1 MLNKTAFC
9 EYNDINEEGGAFLKR
24 KIYDRLLEWK
34 EKDHGSCALLLDGA
48 RRVGKSY
55 IAEQFGRNEYKSYVL
70 IDFAHLPE
78 EVRDIFENDLND
90 FDLFF
95 NKLSAYY
102 RKILYK
108 RESLIIFDEVQR
120 YPKAR
125 ELIKYLVADGR
136 YDYLETG
143 SLISLRMNV
152 EDIVIPSEEE
162 HVEMYPMDFEEFL
175 WAIGDETTVP
185 YLRECFEL
193 LRPLGQAVHR
203 RVMNDFR
210 QYILVGGM
218 PQAVEAYRTT
228 KSFEDAD
235 RIKKRILTLYRQ
247 DIIKFARGYEAKV
260 LSIFDEMPS
269 QLSKTEKKYKLA
281 SISKGSRFRDYEN
294 AFLWL
299 AEAMVINTCYN
310 ATEPTVGLSMSEE
323 HTTRKCYMADTGLLV
338 THSFMD
344 DKFTDNEL
352 YRDILLDRLH
362 VNEGM
367 LMENIAAQELR
378 AGGHKLYFY
387 SRSDT
392 NKRENNMEIDFLI
405 RQKRKIC
412 PIEIKS
418 GTYRKHSSLDKF
430 RSKFKGKIGQAYILY
445 TKDILIKENV
455 IHLPI
460 YMAMFL

>member
-1 MLNKTAFC
+1 M
-9 EYNDINEEGGAFLKR
+9 KR
-24 KIYDRLLEWK
+24 KIYERLLEWK
-34 EKDHGSCALLLDGA
+34 EKDNGNCALLLDGA

-55 IAEQFGRNEYKSYVL
+55 IAEQFGENEYKSYLL
-70 IDFAHLPE
+70 IDFAHLPR
-78 EVRDIFENDLND
+78 EVQEIFENDVND

-102 RKILYK
+102 RKTLYR

-125 ELIKYLVADGR
+125 ELVKYLVADGR

-152 EDIVIPSEEE
+152 ENIVIPSEEE
-162 HVEMYPMDFEEFL
+162 HIEMFPMDFEEFL
-175 WAIGDETTVP
+175 WAMGDEMTVP
-185 YLRECFEL
+185 FLRESFDK
-193 LRPLGQAVHR
+193 LRPLGQAMHK

-218 PQAVEAYRTT
+218 PQSVEAYMKT
-228 KSFEDAD
+228 KSFEDSD
-235 RIKKRILTLYRQ
+235 RIKKRILTLYRE
-247 DIIKFARGYEAKV
+247 DITKFAKGYEAKV

-269 QLSKTEKKYKLA
+269 QLSKTEKKYKL
-281 SISKGSRFRDYEN
+281 SSVSKGARFRDYEN
-294 AFLWL
+294 AFMWL
-299 AEAMVINTCYN
+299 AEAMVVNNCYN
-310 ATEPTVGLSMSEE
+310 ATEPNVGLSMSEE
-323 HTTRKCYMADTGLLV
+323 HTTRKCYMGDTGLLV

-352 YRDILLDRLH
+352 YRDILLDKLH

-367 LMENIAAQELR
+367 IMENIVAQELR
-378 AGGHKLYFY
+378 ANGHKLYFY

-392 NKRENNMEIDFLI
+392 DNRENNMEIDFLI
-405 RQKRKIC
+405 RKKRKIC
-412 PIEIKS
+412 PVEVKS
-418 GTYRKHSSLDKF
+418 GGYRKHSSLDKF
-430 RSKFKGKIGQAYILY
+430 RNKFSNRIGQPYILY
-445 TKDILIKENV
+445 TKDILVKEDV
-455 IHLPI
+455 IHLPV

>member
-1 MLNKTAFC
+1 M
-9 EYNDINEEGGAFLKR
+9 KR

-34 EKDHGSCALLLDGA
+34 EKDHGSCALLIDGA

-55 IAEQFGRNEYKSYVL
+55 IAEQFGKNEYKSYIL
-70 IDFAHLPE
+70 IDFAHLAG
-78 EVRDIFENDLND
+78 EVCEIFENDIND

-143 SLISLRMNV
+143 SLISLKMNV

-162 HVEMYPMDFEEFL
+162 HIEMFPMDFEEFL
-175 WAIGDETTVP
+175 WAMGDETTVP
-185 YLRECFEL
+185 YLRECFEA
-193 LRPLGQAVHR
+193 LRPLGQAMHR

-218 PQAVEAYRTT
+218 PQAVEAYKTT

-247 DIIKFARGYEAKV
+247 DITKYARGYEAKV

-281 SISKGSRFRDYEN
+281 CINKGARFRDYEN

-299 AEAMVINTCYN
+299 TEAMVINNCYN

-344 DKFTDNEL
+344 DQFTDNEL

-367 LMENIAAQELR
+367 LMENIVAQELR
-378 AGGHKLYFY
+378 ANGHKLYFY

-392 NKRENNMEIDFLI
+392 DKRENNMEIDFLI
-405 RQKRKIC
+405 RKKRKIC
-412 PIEIKS
+412 PVEVKS
-418 GTYRKHSSLDKF
+418 GVYRKHSSLDKF
-430 RSKFKGKIGQAYILY
+430 RNRFKGRIGQSYILY
-445 TKDILIKENV
+445 TKDILIKEEV

-460 YMAMFL
+460 YMTMFL

>member
-1 MLNKTAFC
+1 MSIIILIK
-9 EYNDINEEGGAFLKR
+9 EGGACLKR

-34 EKDHGSCALLLDGA
+34 EKDNGSCALLLDGA

-55 IAEQFGRNEYKSYVL
+55 IAEQFGKNEYKSYIL
-70 IDFAHLPE
+70 IDFAHLPG
-78 EVRDIFENDLND
+78 EVRDIFENDMND

-162 HVEMYPMDFEEFL
+162 HVEMFPMDFEEFL
-175 WAIGDETTVP
+175 WAMGDETTIP
-185 YLRECFEL
+185 YLRECLEL
-193 LRPLGQAVHR
+193 LRPLGQAMHR

-228 KSFEDAD
+228 KSFENAD

-247 DIIKFARGYEAKV
+247 DITKYARGYEAKV

-269 QLSKTEKKYKLA
+269 QLSKTEKKYKLS
-281 SISKGSRFRDYEN
+281 SISKGARFRDYEN

-299 AEAMVINTCYN
+299 TEAMVINNCYN

-344 DKFTDNEL
+344 DKFMDNEL

-367 LMENIAAQELR
+367 LMENIVAQELR
-378 AGGHKLYFY
+378 AAGHKLYFY

-392 NKRENNMEIDFLI
+392 DKRENNMEIDFLI

-412 PIEIKS
+412 PIEVKS

-430 RSKFKGKIGQAYILY
+430 RNKFKGKIGQAYILY
-445 TKDILIKENV
+445 TKDILITENV

>member
-1 MLNKTAFC
+1 MR
-9 EYNDINEEGGAFLKR
+9 R

-34 EKDHGSCALLLDGA
+34 EKDRGSCALLLDGA

-55 IAEQFGRNEYKSYVL
+55 IAQQFGENEYKSFLL
-70 IDFAHLPE
+70 IDFAHLPN
-78 EVRDIFENDLND
+78 EVKQIFDHDIND

-95 NKLSAYY
+95 HKLSAYY
-102 RKILYK
+102 RITLYK

-120 YPKAR
+120 FPAAR

-152 EDIVIPSEEE
+152 ENIVIPSEEE
-162 HVEMYPMDFEEFL
+162 HVEMFPMDFEEFL
-175 WAIGDETTVP
+175 WALGDEATIP
-185 YLRECFEL
+185 FLKDCFEN
-193 LRPLGQAVHR
+193 LRPLGQAMHR
-203 RVMNDFR
+203 RAMNDFR

-218 PQAVEAYRTT
+218 PQAVEAYVNNR
-228 KSFEDAD
+228 SFEETD
-235 RIKKRILTLYRQ
+235 RIKRRILTLYRE
-247 DIIKFARGYEAKV
+247 DVTKFAKGYEAKV

-269 QLSKTEKKYKLA
+269 QLSKAEKKYKL
-281 SISKGSRFRDYEN
+281 SSVEKGARFRDYEN

-299 AEAMVINTCYN
+299 TEAMIVNDCYN
-310 ATEPTVGLSMSEE
+310 ATEPTVGLSMSKE

-367 LMENIAAQELR
+367 LMENIVAQELR
-378 AGGHKLYFY
+378 TNGYKLFFY
-387 SRSDT
+387 SRVDK
-392 NKRENNMEIDFLI
+392 NNRENNMEIDFLI
-405 RQKRKIC
+405 RRKRKIC
-412 PIEIKS
+412 PLEVKS
-418 GTYRKHSSLDKF
+418 GGYRKHSSLDKF
-430 RSKFKGKIGQAYILY
+430 RDRFQGKIGQSYILY
-445 TKDILIKENV
+445 TKDIMVKEDV
-455 IHLPI
+455 VHLPV
-460 YMAMFL
+460 YMTMFL

>member
-1 MLNKTAFC
+1 M
-9 EYNDINEEGGAFLKR
+9 KR

-34 EKDHGSCALLLDGA
+34 EKDNGNCALLLDGA

-55 IAEQFGRNEYKSYVL
+55 IAEQFGKNEYKSYIL
-70 IDFAHLPE
+70 IDFAQLPG
-78 EVRDIFENDLND
+78 EVREVFENDLND

-162 HVEMYPMDFEEFL
+162 HVEMFPMDFEEFL
-175 WAIGDETTVP
+175 WAMGDETTVP

-193 LRPLGQAVHR
+193 LRPLGQAMHR

-228 KSFEDAD
+228 KSFENAD

-247 DIIKFARGYEAKV
+247 DITKFAKGYEAKV

-269 QLSKTEKKYKLA
+269 QLSKTEKKYKLS
-281 SISKGSRFRDYEN
+281 SISKGARFRNYEN

-299 AEAMVINTCYN
+299 TEAMVINNCYN

-367 LMENIAAQELR
+367 LMENIVAQELR

-392 NKRENNMEIDFLI
+392 DKRENNMEIDFLI

-412 PIEIKS
+412 PIEVKS

-430 RSKFKGKIGQAYILY
+430 RNKFKGKIGQPYILY

>member
-1 MLNKTAFC
+1 M
-9 EYNDINEEGGAFLKR
+9 KR
-24 KIYDRLLEWK
+24 KIYSCLLEWK
-34 EKDHGSCALLLDGA
+34 EKDNGNCALLLDGA

-55 IAEQFGRNEYKSYVL
+55 IAEEFGINEYKSYLL
-70 IDFAHLPE
+70 IDFAHLPQ
-78 EVRDIFENDLND
+78 EVRSIFENDIND

-102 RKILYK
+102 RKTLY
-108 RESLIIFDEVQR
+108 RRDSLIIFDEVQR
-120 YPKAR
+120 YPTAR

-152 EDIVIPSEEE
+152 ENIVIPSEEE
-162 HVEMYPMDFEEFL
+162 HIEMFPMDFEEFL
-175 WAIGDETTVP
+175 WAMGDEKTIP
-185 YLRECFEL
+185 FLKECFEN
-193 LRPLGQAVHR
+193 LRPLGQAMHR

-218 PQAVEAYRTT
+218 PQAVEAYMKS
-228 KSFEDAD
+228 KSFEDTD
-235 RIKKRILTLYRQ
+235 RIKRRILRLYRE
-247 DIIKFARGYEAKV
+247 DITKFAKGYEAKV
-260 LSIFDEMPS
+260 LAVFDEMPS
-269 QLSKTEKKYKLA
+269 QLSKTEKKYKL
-281 SISKGSRFRDYEN
+281 SNIDKGARFREYEN

-299 AEAMVINTCYN
+299 TEAMVVNTCYN

-323 HTTRKCYMADTGLLV
+323 HTTRKCYMGDTGLLV

-367 LMENIAAQELR
+367 LMENIVAQELR
-378 AGGHKLYFY
+378 ASGHKLYFY

-392 NKRENNMEIDFLI
+392 NNRENNMEIDFLI
-405 RQKRKIC
+405 RKKRKIC
-412 PIEIKS
+412 PIEVKS
-418 GTYRKHSSLDKF
+418 GGYRKHSSLDKF
-430 RSKFKGKIGQAYILY
+430 QSKFKGKIGQAYILY
-445 TKDILIKENV
+445 TKDIVVKDDV
-455 IHLPI
+455 VHLPI

>member
-1 MLNKTAFC
+1 MRGDN
-9 EYNDINEEGGAFLKR
+9 LKR
-24 KIYDRLLEWK
+24 KIYSRLLEWK
-34 EKDHGSCALLLDGA
+34 EKDNGNCALLLDGA

-55 IAEQFGRNEYKSYVL
+55 IAEEFGINEYKSYLL
-70 IDFAHLPE
+70 IDFAHLPQ
-78 EVRDIFENDLND
+78 EVRSIFENDIND

-102 RKILYK
+102 RKTLY
-108 RESLIIFDEVQR
+108 RRDSLIIFDEVQR
-120 YPKAR
+120 YPTAR

-152 EDIVIPSEEE
+152 ENIVIPSEEE
-162 HVEMYPMDFEEFL
+162 HIEMFPMDFEEFL
-175 WAIGDETTVP
+175 WAMGDEKTIP
-185 YLRECFEL
+185 FLKECFENF
-193 LRPLGQAVHR
+193 RPLGQAMHR

-218 PQAVEAYRTT
+218 PQAVEAYMKS
-228 KSFEDAD
+228 KSFEDTD
-235 RIKKRILTLYRQ
+235 RIKRRILRLYRE
-247 DIIKFARGYEAKV
+247 DITKFAKGYEAKV
-260 LSIFDEMPS
+260 LAVFDEMPS
-269 QLSKTEKKYKLA
+269 QLSKTEKKYKL
-281 SISKGSRFRDYEN
+281 SNIDKGARFREYEN

-299 AEAMVINTCYN
+299 TEAMVVNTCYN

-323 HTTRKCYMADTGLLV
+323 HTTRKCYMGDTGLLV

-367 LMENIAAQELR
+367 LMENIVAQELR
-378 AGGHKLYFY
+378 ASGHKLYFY

-392 NKRENNMEIDFLI
+392 NNRENNMEIDFLI
-405 RQKRKIC
+405 RKKRKIC
-412 PIEIKS
+412 PIEVKS
-418 GTYRKHSSLDKF
+418 GGYRKHSSLDKF
-430 RSKFKGKIGQAYILY
+430 QSKFKGKIGQAYILY
-445 TKDILIKENV
+445 TKDIVVKDDV
-455 IHLPI
+455 VHLPI

>member
-1 MLNKTAFC
+1 MRGDN
-9 EYNDINEEGGAFLKR
+9 LKR
-24 KIYDRLLEWK
+24 KIYSRLLEWK
-34 EKDHGSCALLLDGA
+34 EKDNGNCALLLDGA

-55 IAEQFGRNEYKSYVL
+55 IAEEFGANEYKSYLL
-70 IDFAHLPE
+70 IDFAHLPQ
-78 EVRDIFENDLND
+78 EVRSIFENDIND

-102 RKILYK
+102 RKTLY
-108 RESLIIFDEVQR
+108 RRDSLIIFDEVQR
-120 YPKAR
+120 YPTAR

-152 EDIVIPSEEE
+152 ENIVIPSEEE
-162 HVEMYPMDFEEFL
+162 HIEMFPMDFEEFL
-175 WAIGDETTVP
+175 WAMGDEKTIP
-185 YLRECFEL
+185 FLKECFEN
-193 LRPLGQAVHR
+193 LRPLGQAMHR

-218 PQAVEAYRTT
+218 PQAVEAYMKS
-228 KSFEDAD
+228 KSFEDTD
-235 RIKKRILTLYRQ
+235 RIKRRILKLYRE
-247 DIIKFARGYEAKV
+247 DITKFAKGYEAKV
-260 LSIFDEMPS
+260 LAVFDEMPS
-269 QLSKTEKKYKLA
+269 QLSKTEKKYKL
-281 SISKGSRFRDYEN
+281 SNIDKGARFREYEN

-299 AEAMVINTCYN
+299 TEAMVVNACYN

-323 HTTRKCYMADTGLLV
+323 HTTRKCYMGDTGLLV

-352 YRDILLDRLH
+352 YRDILLDKLH

-367 LMENIAAQELR
+367 LMENIVAQELR
-378 AGGHKLYFY
+378 VSGHKLYFY

-392 NKRENNMEIDFLI
+392 NNRENNMEIDFLI
-405 RQKRKIC
+405 REKRKIC
-412 PIEIKS
+412 PIEVKS
-418 GTYRKHSSLDKF
+418 GGYRKHSSLDKF

-445 TKDILIKENV
+445 TKDIAVKDDV
-455 IHLPI
+455 VHLPI

>member
-1 MLNKTAFC
+1 MR
-9 EYNDINEEGGAFLKR
+9 R

-34 EKDHGSCALLLDGA
+34 EKEKGSCALLLDGA

-55 IAEQFGRNEYKSYVL
+55 IAERFGEKEYRSYL
-70 IDFAHLPE
+70 MIDFAHLQK
-78 EVRDIFENDLND
+78 EVREIFENDTND

-95 NKLSAYY
+95 NKLSAYFRKPLY
-102 RKILYK
+102 R

-120 YPKAR
+120 YPEAR

-152 EDIVIPSEEE
+152 EQIVIPSEEE
-162 HVEMYPMDFEEFL
+162 HVEMFPMDFEEFL
-175 WAIGDETTVP
+175 WAMGDETTIP
-185 YLRECFEL
+185 YLRRCMEEQK
-193 LRPLGQAVHR
+193 PLGQALHK

-210 QYILVGGM
+210 QYMLVGGM
-218 PQAVEAYRTT
+218 PQAVEAYRKE

-247 DIIKFARGYEAKV
+247 DVTKFARGYEAKV
-260 LSIFDEMPS
+260 LSIFDELPF
-269 QLSKTEKKYKLA
+269 QLSKTEKKYKL
-281 SISKGSRFRDYEN
+281 SDVEKGAKFRDYEN

-299 AEAMVINTCYN
+299 TEAMIVNGCYN
-310 ATEPTVGLSMSEE
+310 ATEPTVGLSVSRE

-338 THSFMD
+338 THTFMD

-367 LMENIAAQELR
+367 LMENIVAQELR

-392 NKRENNMEIDFLI
+392 SNRENHMEIDFLI
-405 RQKRKIC
+405 RKKRKIC
-412 PIEIKS
+412 PIEVKS
-418 GTYRKHSSLDKF
+418 GMYRKHSSLDKF
-430 RSKFKGKIGQAYILY
+430 RHKFQGKIGQPYILY
-445 TKDILIKENV
+445 TKDISV
-455 IHLPI
+455 RDDVVHLPI

>member
-1 MLNKTAFC
+1 M
-9 EYNDINEEGGAFLKR
+9 KR
-24 KIYDRLLEWK
+24 KIYDCLLEWK
-34 EKDHGSCALLLDGA
+34 EKDNGNCALLLDGA

-55 IAEQFGRNEYKSYVL
+55 IAEQFGKNEYKSYIL
-70 IDFAHLPE
+70 IDFAHLPK
-78 EVRDIFENDLND
+78 EVREVFENDLND

-95 NKLSAYY
+95 NELSAYY

-162 HVEMYPMDFEEFL
+162 HVEMFPMDFEEFL
-175 WAIGDETTVP
+175 WAMGDETTAP

-193 LRPLGQAVHR
+193 LRPLGQAMHTR
-203 RVMNDFR
+203 IMNDFR

-228 KSFEDAD
+228 KSFENAD

-247 DIIKFARGYEAKV
+247 DITKFAKGYEAKV

-269 QLSKTEKKYKLA
+269 QLSKTEKKYKLS
-281 SISKGSRFRDYEN
+281 SISRGARFRDYGN

-299 AEAMVINTCYN
+299 TEAMVINNCYN

-367 LMENIAAQELR
+367 LMENIVAQELR

-392 NKRENNMEIDFLI
+392 DKRENNMEIDFLI

-412 PIEIKS
+412 PIEVKS

-430 RSKFKGKIGQAYILY
+430 RNRFKGKIGQPYILY

>member
-1 MLNKTAFC
+1 M
-9 EYNDINEEGGAFLKR
+9 KR
-24 KIYDRLLEWK
+24 KIYDCLLEWK
-34 EKDHGSCALLLDGA
+34 EKDNGNCALLLDGA

-55 IAEQFGRNEYKSYVL
+55 IAEQFGKNEYKSYIL
-70 IDFAHLPE
+70 IDFAHLPG
-78 EVRDIFENDLND
+78 EVREVFENDLND

-162 HVEMYPMDFEEFL
+162 HVEMFPMDFEEFL
-175 WAIGDETTVP
+175 WAMGDETTAP

-193 LRPLGQAVHR
+193 LRPLGQAMHR

-228 KSFEDAD
+228 KSFENAD

-247 DIIKFARGYEAKV
+247 DITKFAKGYEAKV

-269 QLSKTEKKYKLA
+269 QLSKTEKKYKLS
-281 SISKGSRFRDYEN
+281 SISRGARFRDYEN

-299 AEAMVINTCYN
+299 TEAMVINNCYN

-344 DKFTDNEL
+344 DKFTNNEL

-362 VNEGM
+362 VNEWM
-367 LMENIAAQELR
+367 LMENIVAQELR

-392 NKRENNMEIDFLI
+392 DERENNMEIDFLI

-412 PIEIKS
+412 PIEVKS

-430 RSKFKGKIGQAYILY
+430 RNKFKGKIGQPYILY